1 MVARSSRIKLSAGHI
16 FWHEAGADGRPVVIF
31 LHGSWH
37 DNTQWASA
45 IEILSQN
52 FQCLAID
59 LLGFGN
65 STALQVPTSIEMEV
79 DCLHEF
85 LTALKLRRV
94 YLVGHSLGAW
104 IAVSY
109 ALKYPQVVAGIVVI
123 SPEGFSLNNW
133 KQYHF
138 PTKLLVANPTLFK
151 VWLKGL
157 QVITSIADGAEFLE
171 KSQDSWRLLDRF
183 PTTCKLLFQ
192 RSKTEIRR
200 ELVADRLERFSLP
213 FLILQP
219 DTAKRI
225 IIEQSQAYAG
235 AVRQAEYKL
244 INGSSFTAVGGA
256 SLQENRELMP
266 QMAREI
272 QIFLDRIQLQ
282 IEQSASPGG

>member
-16 FWHEAGADGRPVVIF
+16 FWCEAGADRRPVVIF

-37 DNTQWASA
+37 DRTQWASA

-65 STALQVPTSIEMEV
+65 STALQMPTSIEMEV

-109 ALKYPQVVAGIVVI
+109 ALKYSQVVAGVVAI

-138 PTKLLVANPTLFK
+138 STKLVVANPALFK

-171 KSQDSWRLLDRF
+171 KSQDRWRSIDLF

-192 RSKTEIRR
+192 RSTNEIRC
-200 ELVADRLERFSLP
+200 ELVADRLDRFSLP

-235 AVRQAEYKL
+235 AVRQSEYKL
-244 INGSSFTAVGGA
+244 INGSGFTAD
-256 SLQENRELMP
+256 RELMP

-282 IEQSASPGG
+282 IEQNASPGG

>member
-1 MVARSSRIKLSAGHI
+1 MVAHSSRIKLSAGQI
-16 FWHEAGADGRPVVIF
+16 FWHEAGADRRPVVIF

-37 DNTQWASA
+37 DNTQWSSA

-65 STALQVPTSIEMEV
+65 STALKTPSTIETEV

-85 LTALKLRRV
+85 LTTLKLRQV

-109 ALKYPQVVAGIVVI
+109 ALKYPDSVTGIVAI
-123 SPEGFSLNNW
+123 SPEGFSLKNW
-133 KQYHF
+133 QQYHF
-138 PTKLLVANPTLFK
+138 PTKLVISNSVLFK

-157 QVITSIADGAEFLE
+157 QLITSIADGARPLE
-171 KSQDSWRLLDRF
+171 KSQTYWRLLDKF

-192 RSKTEIRR
+192 RSTREIRR
-200 ELVADRLERFSLP
+200 ELVADRLDRFSLP

-219 DTAKRI
+219 DTAKPI
-225 IIEQSQAYAG
+225 IIEQSQAYAR

-244 INGSSFTAVGGA
+244 INGTSVAGD
-256 SLQENRELMP
+256 RELMP
-266 QMAREI
+266 QMAQEI
-272 QIFLDRIQLQ
+272 SGFLDRIQLQ
-282 IEQSASPGG
+282 IEQNTSLSE

>member
-1 MVARSSRIKLSAGHI
+1 MVARSSRIKLSAGQI
-16 FWHEAGADGRPVVIF
+16 FWSEAGDNRRPVVIF

-37 DNTQWASA
+37 DRTQWSSA

-65 STALQVPTSIEMEV
+65 SNVLQTPTSIEMEV

-109 ALKYPQVVAGIVVI
+109 ALKYPQVVAGVVAI

-138 PTKLLVANPTLFK
+138 LTKLVVANPALFK

-157 QVITSIADGAEFLE
+157 QVITSISDGAELLE
-171 KSQDSWRLLDRF
+171 KSQNYWRLFDKF
-183 PTTCKLLFQ
+183 PTTCKFLFQ
-192 RSKTEIRR
+192 RSTREIRR
-200 ELVADRLERFSLP
+200 ELVVDRLDKFNLP

-219 DTAKRI
+219 DTAKPI
-225 IIEQSQAYAG
+225 VIEQSQAYAR
-235 AVRQAEYKL
+235 AVRQSEYKL
-244 INGSSFTAVGGA
+244 IHGSSVN
-256 SLQENRELMP
+256 SDRELMP

-272 QIFLDRIQLQ
+272 QLFLDRVELQ
-282 IEQSASPGG
+282 CDRTEVELW

>member
-1 MVARSSRIKLSAGHI
+1 MVARSSRIKLSAGQI
-16 FWHEAGADGRPVVIF
+16 FWHEAGEDRRPVVIF

-37 DNTQWASA
+37 DNTQWSSA

-65 STALQVPTSIEMEV
+65 STALQTPTSIEMEV

-85 LTALKLRRV
+85 LTTLKLRRV

-109 ALKYPQVVAGIVVI
+109 ALKYPQVVAGVAVI

-133 KQYHF
+133 QQYHF
-138 PTKLLVANPTLFK
+138 TTKLVVANPALFK

-157 QVITSIADGAEFLE
+157 QVMTSITDGAEFME
-171 KSQDSWRLLDRF
+171 RSQTYWRLLARF

-192 RSKTEIRR
+192 RSTREIRR
-200 ELVADRLERFSLP
+200 ELVADRLDEFSLP
-213 FLILQP
+213 FLVLQP
-219 DTAKRI
+219 DNVKPI
-225 IIEQSQAYAG
+225 IIDRSRAYAS
-235 AVRQAEYKL
+235 AVRQSEYEL
-244 INGSSFTAVGGA
+244 INESFNSSQD
-256 SLQENRELMP
+256 SMP
-266 QMAREI
+266 QIAGRI
-272 QIFLDRIQLQ
+272 QVFLDRVELQ
-282 IEQSASPGG
+282 RDLTEVESW

>member
-1 MVARSSRIKLSAGHI
+1 MVARSSRIKLSAGQI
-16 FWHEAGADGRPVVIF
+16 FWHEAGADRRPVVIF

-37 DNTQWASA
+37 DNTQWSSA

-65 STALQVPTSIEMEV
+65 SIALQTPTTIEMEV

-94 YLVGHSLGAW
+94 YLIGHSLGAW

-109 ALKYPQVVAGIVVI
+109 ALKYPQSVTGIVAI

-133 KQYHF
+133 QQYHF
-138 PTKLLVANPTLFK
+138 LAKLVIGNPVLFK
-151 VWLKGL
+151 VWLKSL
-157 QVITSIADGAEFLE
+157 QIVASIADGAKPLE
-171 KSQDSWRLLDRF
+171 KAQANWRLLENS

-192 RSKTEIRR
+192 RSTREIRR
-200 ELVADRLERFSLP
+200 ELVADRLDRFSLP

-219 DTAKRI
+219 DTAKQI
-225 IIEQSQAYAG
+225 IIEQSQAYAS

-244 INGSSFTAVGGA
+244 INGSNLA
-256 SLQENRELMP
+256 SDRELMP
-266 QMAREI
+266 QVAREI
-272 QIFLDRIQLQ
+272 SDFLDRVQLQ
-282 IEQSASPGG
+282 FEQNASLGG